1 MSASLFPSKWT
12 HLPGEDGAD
21 ESVGSI
27 PSGSRPRIIK
37 DSHEL
42 EDVQVGE
49 VIAPL
54 NDYCL
59 QWDEVR
65 SQPLTIDVS

>member
-1 MSASLFPSKWT
+1 MSASLFPSMCFP
-12 HLPGEDGAD
+12 LPDDGRANRP
-21 ESVGSI
+21 VGSI
-27 PSGSRPRIIK
+27 PSGSKPRVIK

-59 QWDEVR
+59 QWDEV
-65 SQPLTIDVS
+65 